1 MTRPLRDRLA
11 EIIRR
16 SRLGDH
22 GGAYTDQPEEL
33 REEWRRSADALLREA
48 PTKGVTVKDEWGGK

>member
-16 SRLGDH
+16 SRLGDQ
-22 GGAYTDQPEEL
+22 GGAYVDQPEEL
-33 REEWRRSADALLREA
+33 REEWRRSADTVIREA
-48 PTKGVTVKDEWGGK
+48 PAKGLSIKDEWDGA